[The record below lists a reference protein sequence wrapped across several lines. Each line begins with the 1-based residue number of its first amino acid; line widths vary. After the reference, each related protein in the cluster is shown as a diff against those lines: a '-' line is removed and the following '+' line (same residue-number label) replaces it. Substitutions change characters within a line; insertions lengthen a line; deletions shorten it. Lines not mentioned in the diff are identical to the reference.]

1 MSRTYELM
9 FILRPDLNEEQVNQ
23 QRKKYYDFLKEHGAD
38 QVAIN
43 VWGKRRLA
51 YPIQRFQDGIY
62 ILTNFTGDGSQV
74 APIERDMR
82 LSDEVIRYLT
92 LKLKNDLEIEE
103 TVFSQAS
110 TYEPKPKPEIEVN
123 SPVEEVQTENVTDTG
138 VDNEDTQTPETPEL
152 AEETGETNEAV
163 VKKEET
169 VEA

>member
-1 MSRTYELM
+1 M

-74 APIERDMR
+74 APIEREMR

-103 TVFSQAS
+103 TVFSQVS
-110 TYEPKPKPEIEVN
+110 TSEPKPKPEIEVN
-123 SPVEEVQTENVTDTG
+123 PPVEEVPRENVTDTIA
-138 VDNEDTQTPETPEL
+138 DNEGTQTPETAEV
-152 AEETGETNEAV
+152 AEESEETNEAV
-163 VKKEET
+163 VEKEET